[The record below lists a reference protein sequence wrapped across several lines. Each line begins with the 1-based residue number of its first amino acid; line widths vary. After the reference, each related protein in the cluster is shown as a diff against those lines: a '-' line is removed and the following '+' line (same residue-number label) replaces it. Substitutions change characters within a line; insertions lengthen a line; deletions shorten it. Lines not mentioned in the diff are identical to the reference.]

1 MDRTYAPA
9 LAVMGGWLFV
19 DHTAKLAEGRLLSSA
34 RKPRVAGP
42 ERLRRPGGPEK
53 GEGDLA
59 ASAIAAVLCR
69 GVGLRPSRAAVSWT
83 IAIVGCAAAA
93 VSFTIA
99 IVREGVGVEMGEPLV
114 IALLAAFIT
123 LSYVLCGLFAWRRR
137 PGSAFGPLMIAAGF
151 VNFVATL
158 VWAKSDLPYTVGQ
171 AIDLVPPVVFLHVF
185 LAFPGGRLRG
195 TFVRFLVVTAYAT
208 AIGLELVRMRFGDFG
223 PHNLLAGNANA
234 GTAEVAR
241 KVQLTIISAA
251 CLAGVGV
258 LVARRW
264 QAGRPLRRSFALLVD
279 AFGLALAVIAFLFLS
294 LAFGGPW
301 TAQIRWAAFVT
312 LAVAPVVFLTGLVHA
327 RLARSALGD
336 LMIELRGQLA
346 PADLRDALARTLRD
360 PSLDLA
366 YWLPEYA
373 TYADVDG
380 RRVDIGELGHG
391 RATTLIDRE
400 REHVAALVHNPSL
413 RDEQELLSAV
423 TAAAA
428 IAIENGRLQAELRAR
443 LEELRGSRTR
453 LIEEGQK
460 ERQRLERNL
469 HDGAQQRLIA
479 LSLQLSLLEERL
491 HRDDDARSE
500 LDRAR
505 REIALSLA
513 ELRDVARGIHPAVLS
528 GHGLQVALESMA
540 ARASVPVRLNV
551 RLEGRVQEQ
560 LEVVAY
566 YVVSESLANIA
577 KHARASRA
585 TVDVGRE
592 DGQMVVEVVDDG
604 IGGAD
609 TERGSGLRGL
619 ADRVEAA
626 GGRLRIWTPRGGGTR
641 VKAELPCV

>member
-1 MDRTYAPA
+1 MAAPA
-9 LAVMGGWLFV
+9 
-19 DHTAKLAEGRLLSSA
+19 
-34 RKPRVAGP
+34 
-42 ERLRRPGGPEK
+42 
-53 GEGDLA
+53 
-59 ASAIAAVLCR
+59 AAVLVR
-69 GVGLRPSRAAVSWT
+69 GLGFRPSRVVASWA

-99 IVREGVGVEMGEPLV
+99 VVGEGVGVELGEPLV
-114 IALLAAFIT
+114 IALLTAFLT

-137 PGSAFGPLMIAAGF
+137 PGSPFGPLMIAAGF
-151 VNFVATL
+151 VNFVSTL
-158 VWAKSDLPYTVGQ
+158 SWAQSDIPYTIGQ
-171 AIDLVPPVVFLHVF
+171 AIDLVPPVLFLHVF
-185 LAFPGGRLRG
+185 LAFPEGRLRG
-195 TFVRFLVVTAYAT
+195 TFVRALVVTAYVT
-208 AIGLELVRMRFGDFG
+208 AITLELVRMHFGGFG
-223 PHNLLAGNANA
+223 PHNLLEGNLNADAAGI
-234 GTAEVAR
+234 VR
-241 KVQLTIISAA
+241 KVQLSIVSAA
-251 CLAGVGV
+251 CLTGVGV
-258 LVARRW
+258 LAVRRW
-264 QAGRPLRRSFALLVD
+264 RAGRPLRRSFALLVD
-279 AFGLALAVIAFLFLS
+279 AFGIALAVIAFLFLS

-301 TAQIRWAAFVT
+301 IAQIRWAAFVT
-312 LAVAPVVFLTGLVHA
+312 LALAPVVFLTGLLHA

-336 LMIELRGQLA
+336 LVIELRGELD
-346 PADLRDALARTLRD
+346 PSDLRDALARTLRD

-380 RRVDIGELGHG
+380 HPVDLGELGRG
-391 RATTLIDRE
+391 RATTLIDRK
-400 REHVAALVHNPSL
+400 REHIAALVHNPSL
-413 RDEQELLSAV
+413 QDEPELLSAV

-443 LEELRGSRTR
+443 LEELRGSRAR
-453 LIEEGQK
+453 LIQEGQK

-491 HRDDDARSE
+491 GADDDARIE

-505 REIALSLA
+505 HEIALSLD

-540 ARASVPVRLNV
+540 ARASVPVHLNV
-551 RLEGRVQEQ
+551 RLEGRVQEN

-585 TVDVGRE
+585 TIDVGRE
-592 DGQMVVEVVDDG
+592 DGQIVVEVVDDG

-626 GGRLRIWTPRGGGTR
+626 GGRLRIWTPKGGGTR
-641 VKAELPCV
+641 VKAELPCA